1 MEAERDTEKFF
12 TLLEQ
17 KINEAKDS
25 LIERFDYICS
35 QPMESA
41 RFMYENGVMAGYK
54 PEEGIRSALK
64 HGTLA
69 IGMLGMAEALQLLVG
84 CNHAKPEGMVLAKRI
99 CQLYKDKCNEFK

>member
-35 QPMESA
+35 
-41 RFMYENGVMAGYK
+41 
-54 PEEGIRSALK
+54 
-64 HGTLA
+64 
-69 IGMLGMAEALQLLVG
+69 
-84 CNHAKPEGMVLAKRI
+84 
-99 CQLYKDKCNEFK
+99 